1 MKVAGFFL
9 LSLLVPLMSEACP
22 LHDQFVGV
30 ARAKIDYMIE
40 VGDETT
46 STVTEESF
54 QRNFYDI
61 FFQNSSEMQKFP
73 LPVVPA
79 PDWSKPYFTA
89 YTAEIDGVMQMGFW
103 GGMARIPGMN
113 DEGVAFITC
122 HEVGH
127 ILGGLPRFKLEN
139 YKRLSSE
146 GQADYYATS
155 VCLRD
160 YFAKDPSTLDELEK
174 PQTPEALKICSGRL
188 KNKLAQAVCLRT
200 MKGAQAFAGVLNHM
214 QKEGGLPVLDSQ
226 DQTEVQETLFDQYP
240 SHQCRLD
247 TMVAGALGLERP
259 KCWFRA
265 TIME

>member
-1 MKVAGFFL
+1 MKNPL
-9 LSLLVPLMSEACP
+9 LLILGLVVPLISEACP
-22 LHDQFVGV
+22 LHDKWAGV
-30 ARAKIDYMIE
+30 ARAKFDYMIE

-54 QRNFYDI
+54 NRYFFDI

-79 PDWSKPYFTA
+79 PDWVKPYFTA

-127 ILGGLPRFKLEN
+127 VLGGLPRFKLEN
-139 YKRLSSE
+139 FNKLSSE
-146 GQADYYATS
+146 GQADFYATS
-155 VCLRD
+155 VCLKN
-160 YFAKDPSTLDELEK
+160 YFSKDSSTLDELEK
-174 PQTPEALKICSGRL
+174 VQTPEALKICSDRF
-188 KNKLAQAVCLRT
+188 KEKLDRAVCLRT
-200 MKGAQAFAGVLNHM
+200 LKSAEAFAQVLNHM
-214 QKEGGLPVLDSQ
+214 QKEGGLPVLGSK
-226 DQTEVQETLFDQYP
+226 DQTEVAETLFDQYP